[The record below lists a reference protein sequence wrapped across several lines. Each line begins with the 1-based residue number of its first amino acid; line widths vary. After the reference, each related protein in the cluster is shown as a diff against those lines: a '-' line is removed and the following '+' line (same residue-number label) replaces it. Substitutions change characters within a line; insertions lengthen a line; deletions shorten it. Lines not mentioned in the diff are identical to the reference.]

1 MEYYMLN
8 QPQSKFIAIVIKG
21 DRSVCLVLSSV
32 FQYMRK
38 MLVKLQNLNSWFA
51 KLAATCQYRNVLCI

>member
-8 QPQSKFIAIVIKG
+8 QPQSKFIAIIIKG
-21 DRSVCLVLSSV
+21 DRSVCLVLSIV

-38 MLVKLQNLNSWFA
+38 MLVKLQNLNSWFT
-51 KLAATCQYRNVLCI
+51 KLAATCQYRNFLCI